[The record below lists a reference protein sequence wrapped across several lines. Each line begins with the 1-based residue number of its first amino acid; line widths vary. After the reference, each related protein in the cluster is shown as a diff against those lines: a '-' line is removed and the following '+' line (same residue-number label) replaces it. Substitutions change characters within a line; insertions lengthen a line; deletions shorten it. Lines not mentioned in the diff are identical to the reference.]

1 MLKARQCLLSAQ
13 EGSIHNERR
22 YNNSNRS
29 QFRSESNNNGPR
41 TWSTKIGKI
50 NKKKLK
56 QNNKL
61 SNLIPTGEFP
71 PPHLSHKVM
80 QQNR

>member
-1 MLKARQCLLSAQ
+1 MEYK
-13 EGSIHNERR
+13 
-22 YNNSNRS
+22 NR
-29 QFRSESNNNGPR
+29 E
-41 TWSTKIGKI
+41 
-50 NKKKLK
+50 NKQKKLK